1 LRVAA
6 AAAFAA
12 AVAVAAAAAFAA
24 AVAFAAAAVAAAMA
38 LWPCGSMV
46 AAACALLSAPRR
58 QRIEAAIREQAQDVV
73 LGLGMECSGRAPRCV
88 DARRVMRRAC
98 KHGARIVR
106 VRTIR
111 LIAQG

>member
-1 LRVAA
+1 MAQPRASAGSGARHRVP
-6 AAAFAA
+6 
-12 AVAVAAAAAFAA
+12 
-24 AVAFAAAAVAAAMA
+24 
-38 LWPCGSMV
+38 WRSKN
-46 AAACALLSAPRR
+46 
-58 QRIEAAIREQAQDVV
+58 IEAAIREQAQDAV
-73 LGLGMECSGRAPRCV
+73 LGLGMECSGRAPRCA